1 MGHVRPWVIATANV
15 SMRTARCRTLEPVMS
30 LGVMARLAVLV
41 MGQEGVMYSCK
52 YVGCMCMHAYALYR
66 ELWTRWS
73 VFGVSGCQL
82 GRGRAAQVCL

>member
-1 MGHVRPWVIATANV
+1 
-15 SMRTARCRTLEPVMS
+15 
-30 LGVMARLAVLV
+30 
-41 MGQEGVMYSCK
+41 
-52 YVGCMCMHAYALYR
+52 VGCMCMHAYALYR